1 MKLFSTLQIAKGPVF
16 NLDDLLRPKFIEL
29 SKFSSGTIVSMAP
42 EPGEHR
48 IGNYKVVLVDGS
60 KGYGVLPTLKFV
72 FAAIREG
79 RKLSKEGKLDL
90 AVSYDPLTTGVT
102 ACIVKFLYGAKTIC
116 EVNGVYDSEE
126 LYKFKS
132 SLNLKFKRFF
142 YPKIQQLILRLSDG
156 IKVLYPEQIDC
167 FRLKENTRKFCFFDF
182 SSIKKGEYSENLEH
196 SLLTLG
202 FPAYIKGVDILISAF
217 NRLSGDFPEW
227 KLLIVGWFSGA
238 EVNEMTD
245 LAKKNKQI
253 EIRKPVPFTEI
264 PALLDACDIFVLAS
278 RTEAMGRVLI
288 EAMARGRARIASRVN
303 GIPTVVDDNEDG
315 LLFEKENVDELSKR
329 LRSLMESETLR
340 KQLSQSGLERFSRE
354 FTLGNYVKRV
364 EEMYLAVCDAKREG

>member
-1 MKLFSTLQIAKGPVF
+1 MKLISTLQIAKGPVF
-16 NLDDLLRPKFIEL
+16 NLDDLLGPKFTEL
-29 SKFSSGTIVSMAP
+29 SKFSAGTIVSMAP
-42 EPGEHR
+42 EPGVHK

-102 ACIVKFLYGAKTIC
+102 AWIVKFLYGAKTIC

-142 YPKIQQLILRLSDG
+142 YPKIQQLILKLSDG
-156 IKVLYPEQIDC
+156 IKLLYPEQIDC
-167 FRLKENTRKFCFFDF
+167 FQLKESTRKFCFFDF
-182 SSIKKGEYSENLEH
+182 SSIEKGEYSKNTEH

-217 NRLSGDFPEW
+217 NRLSDDFPEW

-264 PALLDACDIFVLAS
+264 PVLMDACDIFVLAS

-303 GIPTVVDDNEDG
+303 GIPTVVNDNEDG
-315 LLFEKENVDELSKR
+315 LLFEKENVDELTKH

-340 KQLSQSGLERFSRE
+340 KQFSQSGLERFSRE
-354 FTLGNYVKRV
+354 FTLSNYAKRV
-364 EEMYLAVCDAKREG
+364 EEMYLAVCDRKREG